1 MGAHPGFSW
10 GWELQLS
17 LKRNSYCGQHSSL
30 TISVDSGLRFQA
42 KVFQRS
48 GRARV
53 STELGERPWRV
64 PASTLA
70 ALWNFSGGAS

>member
-1 MGAHPGFSW
+1 MVAHPGFSW

-17 LKRNSYCGQHSSL
+17 LKRNCCRGQHSSL
-30 TISVDSGLRFQA
+30 TISVGRGLCFQV

-48 GRARV
+48 GRPRV
-53 STELGERPWRV
+53 STELGERPWRM
-64 PASTLA
+64 PARTLA